1 MIGYCFKE
9 TKYSR
14 NVKRVNFL
22 LLKLV
27 RYFLYLFTDHNITNP
42 QVILSSSNYVECIS
56 VYASCNFIDSLGS
69 IKWKHIQSVFY
80 GGDFILFCNVEWY
93 KVRLHQRTFIIN
105 QYLHILSHGFEVVK
119 ITDHSLILYICSSN
133 LQQWIW
139 FLHQIKT
146 WALAMFIGH
155 NKMKIINKTHIDAN
169 AIFCSQNI

>member
-1 MIGYCFKE
+1 MKCIEWNNRCNPPETYNKFLISLMILIPHILKKQYMIGYCFKE

-69 IKWKHIQSVFY
+69 IKWKHVQSVFY
-80 GGDFILFCNVEWY
+80 GGDFILFCNVEWC
-93 KVRLHQRTFIIN
+93 KV
-105 QYLHILSHGFEVVK
+105 
-119 ITDHSLILYICSSN
+119 
-133 LQQWIW
+133 WI
-139 FLHQIKT
+139 H
-146 WALAMFIGH
+146 
-155 NKMKIINKTHIDAN
+155 
-169 AIFCSQNI
+169 